1 MNTLRIVLSLV
12 VLTLFMTSE
21 TAMAFSW
28 WQAGE
33 AAGSGA
39 LAGAVVGSFVPG
51 LGTLLGAGIGALT
64 GFIGY
69 SVTSLF
75 ANAPTTSS
83 NSTLWLIYAKD
94 AFSAIS
100 SQSQLIADQEITQVN
115 LLQQSQLPFTVT
127 AQKWEQVNYNENISP
142 TSPYQFYELLNQT
155 GFLSY
160 ASKLI
165 GGIQSLWITEQS
177 QINAV
182 NQQLSSYSLTI
193 SYNTNVNNTQAVS
206 TSTSNIV
213 IIVEGVVS
221 ASLIPG
227 VASATLYVYTPNG
240 QQTYTTLSGAPY
252 LLHTGVYLAAPG
264 TQITFSP
271 ESGMVLAFVCSGN
284 SYTPISWSFSVP
296 SSITLTQT
304 SSGTTVESTTL
315 PQPSASLPL
324 IAEQIAVSMLGAA
337 EAEYS
342 VLKQFGYA
350 TATQI
355 PANMTLP
362 AINLNVGNYSNF
374 SSSLQAYNL
383 YLSEYVRELLQ
394 IDQTLQTLSQEGKLQ
409 GLQQL
414 SSNATNP
421 LSVYGQYGGFIE
433 NGTIVLP
440 NGQVLKGLFLIQPY
454 GGPLTL
460 TSSGG
465 TIGSGGALAYQLVP
479 VANGSYGLG
488 EEYVLTPGTVVQG
501 QVQNPGTLG
510 TVNQLQKANYLNA
523 SSYQVPFSTSS
534 ASSAINNLM
543 NYLQSHPLV
552 MLVTIFFVLI
562 LIVVIIRA
570 IV

>member
-1 MNTLRIVLSLV
+1 
-12 VLTLFMTSE
+12 MTSE
-21 TAMAFSW
+21 VALAFSW

-39 LAGAVVGSFVPG
+39 LAGAVIGSFVPG

-75 ANAPTTSS
+75 ANAPTTTS
-83 NSTLWLIYAKD
+83 NQTAWLIYAKD
-94 AFSAIS
+94 TFSAIS
-100 SQSQLIADQEITQVN
+100 SQSQLIADQEMTQVN

-142 TSPYQFYELLNQT
+142 TNPYQFYELLNQT

-160 ASKLI
+160 AGKLV
-165 GGIQSLWITEQS
+165 GGTQSLWITEQS
-177 QINAV
+177 QINSV
-182 NQQLSSYSLTI
+182 NQELSPYSLSI
-193 SYNTNVNNTQAVS
+193 SYNTNVNNTQYVS
-206 TSTSNIV
+206 TSTPNIV
-213 IIVEGVVS
+213 VVVEGVVY
-221 ASLIPG
+221 ASVIPG
-227 VASATLYVYTPNG
+227 AASVSLYVLTPNG
-240 QQTYTTLSGAPY
+240 QQTYTTLSGTPY
-252 LLHTGVYLAAPG
+252 PLYTGVYLAVAG

-271 ESGMVLAFVCSGN
+271 ESGMVLAFDCSGN
-284 SYTPISWSFSVP
+284 SYTPISWSFSEP

-315 PQPSASLPL
+315 PQPSTPLPL
-324 IAEQIAVSMLGAA
+324 IVEQIAVSMLGAA

-342 VLKQFGYA
+342 VLKQFGYT

-362 AINLNVGNYSNF
+362 AINLNVGNFSNF

-394 IDQTLQTLSQEGKLQ
+394 IDQTLQTLSNEGKLA

-414 SSNATNP
+414 SANTTNP

-433 NGTIVLP
+433 NGSIVLP

-454 GGPLTL
+454 GGPLSL
-460 TSSGG
+460 SANGG

-479 VANGSYGLG
+479 VANGTYGLG
-488 EEYVLTPGTVVQG
+488 EEYVLTTGTVVQG

-510 TVNQLQKANYLNA
+510 TVNQLQKANYLNTT
-523 SSYQVPFSTSS
+523 SYQVPFSTSS
-534 ASSAINNLM
+534 ASASSAVNNLM
-543 NYLQSHPLV
+543 NYLESHPLV
-552 MLVTIFFVLI
+552 MLATIFFVLI